1 MPQVTR
7 EIPLPYRRIEHD
19 SDEDDKFE
27 SEQPS
32 KGISSHW
39 KKIKMELV
47 GKSKGRGPD
56 EVNAGPRGHERQRE
70 YEARRPGDTEEDP
83 TAEEGNIAV

>member
-1 MPQVTR
+1 LQVTR
-7 EIPLPYRRIEHD
+7 EIPLPYRRVEND

-27 SEQPS
+27 TKEQS
-32 KGISSHW
+32 KGVSSRW
-39 KKIKMELV
+39 KKIKLELI

-70 YEARRPGDTEEDP
+70 YEARRPGDTDEDP
-83 TAEEGNIAV
+83 LRDEGSGLV